1 MWTIIF
7 LAIVLASIYIAWP
20 TEKTSENSNVPY
32 YGDVEEAKRF
42 LEGQQMLIP
51 MIILAVVYFIF
62 MFCQLCGKQTVK
74 AINVSVEGYKAKN

>member
-7 LAIVLASIYIAWP
+7 IAIVLVVVYIAWP
-20 TEKTSENSNVPY
+20 EEKNSENSNVPY

-42 LEGQQMLIP
+42 LEGQQMLGL
-51 MIILAVVYFIF
+51 MIAVAVVYFIF

-74 AINVSVEGYKAKN
+74 AVNVSVREYKAKN

>member
-42 LEGQQMLIP
+42 LEGQ
-51 MIILAVVYFIF
+51 
-62 MFCQLCGKQTVK
+62 
-74 AINVSVEGYKAKN
+74 